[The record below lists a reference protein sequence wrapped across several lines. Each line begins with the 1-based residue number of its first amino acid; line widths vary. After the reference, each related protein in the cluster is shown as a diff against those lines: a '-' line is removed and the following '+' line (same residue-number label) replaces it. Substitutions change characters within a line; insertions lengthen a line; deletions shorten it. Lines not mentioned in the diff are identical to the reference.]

1 MTEGKE
7 NIPVR
12 NIPQSNNA
20 LREFKVISQL
30 LGPNIR
36 LLKEAPWQ
44 GSRSI

>member
-30 LGPNIR
+30 HDPKLGC
-36 LLKEAPWQ
+36 
-44 GSRSI
+44 